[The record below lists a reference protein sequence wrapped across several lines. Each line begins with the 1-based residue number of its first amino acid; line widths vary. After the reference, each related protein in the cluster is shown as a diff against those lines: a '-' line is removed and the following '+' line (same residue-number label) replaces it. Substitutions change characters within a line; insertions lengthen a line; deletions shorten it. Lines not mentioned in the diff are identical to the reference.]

1 MSSTLARHTGP
12 GLCQCL
18 LLHKM
23 TFTSVRILQ
32 NGGDIYL
39 RHCRRQCI
47 RTSASQM
54 KIVKFLLS
62 DIGEGIKEVT
72 VRDWFVKVGDRV
84 KQFDDVCLVES
95 DKAAVNITSRYDG
108 IVTKI
113 YHQDGA
119 IAQVGKPLIDIDTED
134 SASESIDDNAESI
147 ETQSSSP
154 LKAEA
159 QSLAVK
165 HSDSAPAQD
174 LPARAD
180 NSSATNSRRVTGD
193 NEQTDKPLMT
203 PAVRRLVKEHRI
215 PLADIKGTGKGGR
228 VMKEDL
234 LNYIDVT
241 SKTTPFNEGNQPT
254 TNAARKDSGSPIAR
268 PDRVVPVTG
277 IKKAMAR
284 AMAESHTI
292 PSFGFSDEL
301 DVTKLVSL
309 RNEIKADGSL
319 SVTYMPFFIKA
330 LSLALEDF
338 PELNAHTD
346 GKCENLTVKGEHNVG
361 FAVDTASG
369 LLVPNIKNVQRLSI
383 LEISDELS
391 RLIGKAKDRTL
402 SVHDLT
408 GGTITISN
416 IGIIG
421 GTYVR
426 PMINPPEVTIVGLG
440 RFRKRPVYDDNDEIV
455 PAFTCN
461 ASWSADHRVIDGATL
476 ARFAEKWKH
485 LIENP
490 LKLLLNSR

>member
-1 MSSTLARHTGP
+1 
-12 GLCQCL
+12 
-18 LLHKM
+18 
-23 TFTSVRILQ
+23 
-32 NGGDIYL
+32 
-39 RHCRRQCI
+39 
-47 RTSASQM
+47 
-54 KIVKFLLS
+54 
-62 DIGEGIKEVT
+62 
-72 VRDWFVKVGDRV
+72 
-84 KQFDDVCLVES
+84 
-95 DKAAVNITSRYDG
+95 
-108 IVTKI
+108 
-113 YHQDGA
+113 
-119 IAQVGKPLIDIDTED
+119 
-134 SASESIDDNAESI
+134 
-147 ETQSSSP
+147 
-154 LKAEA
+154 
-159 QSLAVK
+159 
-165 HSDSAPAQD
+165 
-174 LPARAD
+174 
-180 NSSATNSRRVTGD
+180 
-193 NEQTDKPLMT
+193 
-203 PAVRRLVKEHRI
+203 
-215 PLADIKGTGKGGR
+215 
-228 VMKEDL
+228 MKEDL